1 MTACLLA
8 ALDMAGTTVDEGGL
22 VYAAVEAAVAEAVG
36 GPVPPELMSQWKG
49 TSKQDAIA
57 GLLQAMGSD
66 YSRAHVLAVYEVF
79 AGLLEEAYGT
89 TPPAPIPGVPE
100 MLETLRRAGVKVA
113 LQTGY
118 SAPVA
123 NSIMTGLGWTV
134 GETVDA
140 LVTSDT
146 VAASRPAPYLIFHAM
161 EATGVTDVRRVL
173 TAGDTPND
181 LRAGMNAGAGIV
193 VGVTTGSF
201 TRSQLQAE
209 PHTHIL
215 DSVAGLPTL
224 LLWTSEPANGWPRQ
238 WARPSSP
245 ARTPAWKR
253 EPASSAAI
261 SSATRRR

>member
-1 MTACLLA
+1 MTAYLLA

-36 GPVPPELMSQWKG
+36 GPVPAGLMQQWKG
-49 TSKQDAIA
+49 TSKEEAIA
-57 GLLQAMGSD
+57 GLLRAMGCD
-66 YSRAHVLAVYEVF
+66 DSRTRLLTVYEAF
-79 AGLLEEAYGT
+79 AGKLAEAYDK
-89 TPPAPIPGVPE
+89 TPPAPVPGVPE
-100 MLETLRRAGVKVA
+100 MFEALRRAGVKVA

-118 SAPVA
+118 AKPVA
-123 NSIMTGLGWTV
+123 NSIMTGLGWAV

-181 LRAGMNAGAGIV
+181 LAAGLNAGAGFV

-201 TRSQLQAE
+201 TRSQLEAE

-215 DSVAGLPTL
+215 DSVATLPAL
-224 LLWTSEPANGWPRQ
+224 L
-238 WARPSSP
+238 
-245 ARTPAWKR
+245 
-253 EPASSAAI
+253 
-261 SSATRRR
+261 

>member
-1 MTACLLA
+1 MTAYLLA

-22 VYAAVEAAVAEAVG
+22 VYAAVEDAVAAAVG
-36 GPVPPELMSQWKG
+36 GPVPAELMSQWKG
-49 TSKQDAIA
+49 TSKEEAIA
-57 GLLQAMGSD
+57 GLLRAMGSD
-66 YSRAHVLAVYEVF
+66 HSRAHVLAVYEVF
-79 AGLLEEAYGT
+79 AGMLEEAYGT
-89 TPPAPIPGVPE
+89 TPPTPIPGVLE
-100 MLETLRRAGVKVA
+100 MFEALRRAGVKVA

-146 VAASRPAPYLIFHAM
+146 VAASRPAPYLIFHTM

-181 LRAGMNAGAGIV
+181 LGAGMNAGAGFV

-201 TRSQLQAE
+201 ARSQLEAE

-215 DSVAGLPTL
+215 DSVAAVPTL
-224 LLWTSEPANGWPRQ
+224 LSRSDTLEPSRWP
-238 WARPSSP
+238 PSDS
-245 ARTPAWKR
+245 
-253 EPASSAAI
+253 
-261 SSATRRR
+261 